1 MLNKTGFDLWAD
13 GYDRSVGLSD
23 EDGSYPFA
31 GYRALMNALYGRIL
45 VRGAQDV
52 LDIGFGTGVLAARLY
67 AQGCRI
73 FGQDFSAR
81 MCTLAQ
87 EKMPRAQLFQGDFS
101 RGLVPQLTARQYDAI
116 TATYSLHH
124 LTDAQKVSFLR
135 ALLPLLREGGT
146 LYIGDV
152 AFETRAAL
160 DACRLTAGEEWD
172 EDEFYFVFDEL
183 RAHFPALRFERFSHC
198 AGLLTLKNAISRP
211 QARNRV

>member
-1 MLNKTGFDLWAD
+1 MLNETGFDLWAD
-13 GYDRSVGLSD
+13 GYDKSVGLSD

-31 GYRALMNALYGRIL
+31 GYRDLMNALYGRIL
-45 VRGAQDV
+45 ARGACAV
-52 LDIGFGTGVLAARLY
+52 LDIGFGTGVLTSRLY
-67 AQGCRI
+67 ARGCRI

-81 MCTLAQ
+81 MCDIAQ

-101 RGLVPQLTARQYDAI
+101 NALVPELAARQYDAI

-135 ALLPLLREGGT
+135 TLLPLLNDGGC

-152 AFETRAAL
+152 SFETRAEL
-160 DACRLTAGEEWD
+160 DACRLKAGDAWD
-172 EDEFYFVFDEL
+172 GDEIYFVADEL

-198 AGLLTLKNAISRP
+198 AGLLTLEKENDL
-211 QARNRV
+211 